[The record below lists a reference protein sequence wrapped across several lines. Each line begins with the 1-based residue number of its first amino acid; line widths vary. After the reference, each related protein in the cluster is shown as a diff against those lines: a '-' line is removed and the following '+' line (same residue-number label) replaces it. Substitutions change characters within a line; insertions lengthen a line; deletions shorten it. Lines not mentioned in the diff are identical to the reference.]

1 MQRGRQHVDS
11 LWSHP
16 LRPTSTTGL
25 QSAPNR
31 TSGKPEDLTLDK
43 HHCQVN
49 GHVHLDVPTAP
60 DAPAGAASNAP
71 VRQQLPCGAH
81 LVGRNLS
88 NALPVCSELA
98 TAAFCHLALT
108 AYCRRVALRMWR
120 SCEVLGRLHV
130 GLA

>member
-1 MQRGRQHVDS
+1 MWTPSG
-11 LWSHP
+11 
-16 LRPTSTTGL
+16 PTHC
-25 QSAPNR
+25 APQAQQDCSQPR
-31 TSGKPEDLTLDK
+31 IAPPGKPEDLTLDK

-49 GHVHLDVPTAP
+49 GHVHLDVVRAP